1 MSTAL
6 IGGMLEHRFMKLWD
20 AAFPDGTPFTLED
33 IDDFVEDI
41 RFDFTPK
48 QNREYKAWRLR
59 LADAL
64 KEDYKNGITEHTSQ
78 RNMGTE
84 LYNTLFPDEGY
95 KTASKR
101 VKGKGRPIGA
111 GAGRKRTM
119 SRRAYRRKP
128 VLSMATYK
136 RIIRG
141 IKSKGLR
148 GGASGAGWFTPWKW
162 DSEDWKA
169 VGEGIAYGADAVLI
183 GTLDSKTAKQ
193 LIKTAISTGSSAG
206 LASIGIMVP
215 PTILAKGTD
224 VAVDA
229 FISGIIMAHDYIVGD
244 NPYKEKV
251 DEIFAEADK
260 YAPQII
266 KGIEIATSAI
276 ATAGVSLLENTSV
289 MTGLGAT
296 KNVVI
301 PKGEFKAEHAHLLKL
316 LKNPTKE
323 ALDAEYKKQKEE
335 VEKVLQGG
343 ALQEESTGGSKYS
356 DLAKEVMKKMERE
369 SRENILDRMAA
380 EINQKIAES
389 KKYKGLERAFADAFI
404 EEQME
409 QYNALLALHEELSRK
424 GKGIDAAPLLGMSEE
439 AYLKEAKKKAKKAG
453 YDPKKLTLCKDG
465 KHKLDY
471 DGVKFGA
478 VGYGDFILYKFL
490 EKQGEVP
497 KGTAAKKRRVFRKSH
512 GAMKDSG
519 KGSANQ
525 LALAVLWA

>member
-1 MSTAL
+1 
-6 IGGMLEHRFMKLWD
+6 MKLWD
-20 AAFPDGTPFTLED
+20 AEFPDGTPFTLED

-48 QNREYKAWRLR
+48 QNRDYKAWRLR
-59 LADAL
+59 LAAAL

-84 LYNTLFPDEGY
+84 LYHILFPDEEGY

-101 VKGKGRPIGA
+101 VKKGKGRLIGA
-111 GAGRKRTM
+111 A
-119 SRRAYRRKP
+119 
-128 VLSMATYK
+128 
-136 RIIRG
+136 
-141 IKSKGLR
+141 
-148 GGASGAGWFTPWKW
+148 
-162 DSEDWKA
+162 
-169 VGEGIAYGADAVLI
+169 
-183 GTLDSKTAKQ
+183 
-193 LIKTAISTGSSAG
+193 
-206 LASIGIMVP
+206 
-215 PTILAKGTD
+215 
-224 VAVDA
+224 
-229 FISGIIMAHDYIVGD
+229 
-244 NPYKEKV
+244 
-251 DEIFAEADK
+251 
-260 YAPQII
+260 
-266 KGIEIATSAI
+266 
-276 ATAGVSLLENTSV
+276 
-289 MTGLGAT
+289 

-323 ALDAEYKKQKEE
+323 ALDAEYKKQKGE

-356 DLAKEVMKKMERE
+356 DLAKDVMKKMERE

-424 GKGIDAAPLLGMSEE
+424 GKGIDEADEEWIRHFAKEIIPIATTAEYIIDLYDSEKVRPIADILLVEFAATTEDNRAYFNKAFTKIYHMDFEKKMEEFRNLEKYAYSVANPEAKRNFKEFIEDITHFHDYYMSKLDKFEKEFQFDPKDDTEDENPKGSAMPEQLDLLGMSGE

-490 EKQGEVP
+490 EKKGEVP